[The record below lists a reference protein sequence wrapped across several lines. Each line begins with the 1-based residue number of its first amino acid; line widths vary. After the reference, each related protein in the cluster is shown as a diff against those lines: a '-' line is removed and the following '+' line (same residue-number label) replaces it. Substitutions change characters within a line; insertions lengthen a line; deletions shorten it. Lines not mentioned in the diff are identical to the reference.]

1 MIDALAMIETV
12 GFIPAIAAADSAL
25 KAADVHIVPLAK
37 VDGGI
42 VTLFL
47 RGDVSAV
54 RSAADAGAQTAK
66 TLGSLRAVHVIARLH
81 QQVET
86 LFSPDSPPQKQ
97 RLAVAIQ
104 EDKPAETAESDAW
117 LVAVP
122 PPNKRTN
129 RKRAAET

>member
-25 KAADVHIVPLAK
+25 KAADVHIVQLAK

-66 TLGSLRAVHVIARLH
+66 TLGNLRAVHVIARLH

-86 LFSPDSPPQKQ
+86 LFSPDSSPQKQ

-104 EDKPAETAESDAW
+104 EDKPAESDAW